1 MYNRYYSSRR
11 GLKPYFVRGVNEFV
25 DKAQQNIYY
34 KDDGGI
40 RCICLKCNYCAIL
53 KDEMVKVHLYKVGFK
68 PNYWIWIDDGE
79 ETSHVDL
86 LVEDNCMGV
95 LSSGADVTQV
105 E

>member
-1 MYNRYYSSRR
+1 
-11 GLKPYFVRGVNEFV
+11 
-25 DKAQQNIYY
+25 
-34 KDDGGI
+34 
-40 RCICLKCNYCAIL
+40 
-53 KDEMVKVHLYKVGFK
+53 MVKVHLYKVGFK